1 MILNLVDRRT
11 TVPAAG
17 SGADWVARS
26 TALLE
31 ELAVQVGPPEWTV
44 DLVLVDDDRM
54 TGLNEGFRQAAGTTD
69 VLSFSYLV
77 PAEGGDADLVTGS
90 CYAAFDLKL
99 DDGEFTDDSAVVV
112 GEIVLAPDFISRRC
126 LENDWPV
133 SLEFPML
140 VVHGLLHVL
149 GWDHLE
155 DVERQAMQDVE
166 EKVLATVNLTHPLRQ
181 RS

>member
-11 TVPAAG
+11 LVPAAG
-17 SGADWVARS
+17 SGADWVTGNTS
-26 TALLE
+26 QLE
-31 ELAVQVGPPEWTV
+31 KLAAQVGPREWTV
-44 DLVLVDDDRM
+44 DLVLVDDDKM
-54 TGLNEGFRQAAGTTD
+54 TELNKGFRQAAGTTD

-77 PAEGGDADLVTGS
+77 PAEDGDAALATGS

-99 DDGEFTDDSAVVV
+99 DEGEFTGNSAVVV
-112 GEIVLAPDFISRRC
+112 GEIVLAPGFISRRC

-133 SLEFPML
+133 NLEFPML

-149 GWDHLE
+149 GWDHME
-155 DVERQAMQDVE
+155 DQERQSMQDIE

>member
-11 TVPAAG
+11 SVPVAG
-17 SGADWVARS
+17 SDADWVARS
-26 TALLE
+26 MSLLE
-31 ELAVQVGPPEWTV
+31 KLAARVGPPEWSV

-54 TGLNEGFRQAAGTTD
+54 TGLNEGFRQAPGTTD

-77 PAEGGDADLVTGS
+77 AAEDGDADLTTGS

-99 DDGEFTDDSAVVV
+99 DQGEFTDDSAVVV
-112 GEIVLAPDFISRRC
+112 GEIVLAPVFISRRC
-126 LENDWPV
+126 RENDWPV
-133 SLEFPML
+133 DLEFPML

-155 DVERQAMQDVE
+155 DLERQAMQDIE
-166 EKVLATVNLTHPLRQ
+166 EKVLGTVNLTHPLRQ